1 MIFGINE
8 KIYNYDLYSE
18 CLPIATNIVVQ
29 GHIYFF
35 QYIFNLIH
43 PKIKILSLITHPHV
57 VPKPVNLRSS
67 LDHKLRYFWW
77 NPRAFWPCI
86 DSNATTMFKT
96 QKGSKDQSMWA
107 GWSASGAG
115 SVAVIF
121 PSEWRASF
129 WRFHSAR
136 SIRSAP
142 LAQHK
147 MPIVRWSRE
156 LNALQLQKTDANR
169 KSTSKSRKHFHHFD
183 SRWWKCSQHKQI
195 KKHAAN
201 AHNTT
206 KSFYVQRGFFLFAAR
221 FFFGCAVSICSVCV
235 FKLEVVF
242 CWEKGSCW
250 ALSATGPLVI
260 C

>member
-1 MIFGINE
+1 
-8 KIYNYDLYSE
+8 
-18 CLPIATNIVVQ
+18 
-29 GHIYFF
+29 
-35 QYIFNLIH
+35 
-43 PKIKILSLITHPHV
+43 
-57 VPKPVNLRSS
+57 
-67 LDHKLRYFWW
+67 
-77 NPRAFWPCI
+77 
-86 DSNATTMFKT
+86 
-96 QKGSKDQSMWA
+96 MWVE
-107 GWSASGAG
+107 WSASVAG

-136 SIRSAP
+136 AIRSAP

-206 KSFYVQRGFFLFAAR
+206 KLILCAAR
-221 FFFGCAVSICSVCV
+221 FFSICSTFLFWLCCEHLQRVC
-235 FKLEVVF
+235 FQIEEVVF

-250 ALSATGPLVI
+250 ALSATVPLVI